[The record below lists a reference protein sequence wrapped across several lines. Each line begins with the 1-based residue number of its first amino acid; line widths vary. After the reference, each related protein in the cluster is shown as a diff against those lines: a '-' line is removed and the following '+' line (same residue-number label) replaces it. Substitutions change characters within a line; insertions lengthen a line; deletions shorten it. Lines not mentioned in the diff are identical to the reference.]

1 MDQQLERVQIIVQM
15 LVLLQIADHSL
26 DQLKMM
32 FHICCQNQLDDQM
45 PGQSL
50 LFFGEF
56 LQNPLP
62 RLIDL
67 LEQNVDMVELQRRL
81 ICVEQRELRLG
92 LDLEVVGES
101 SVVQVVAERGQEDAE
116 FLDFIEI
123 PLEKLGLLKTVA
135 CIEEDIDRVS
145 EVVVGVFIVIVLELE
160 FSNQL
165 KKVIYLYLIYLQVLV
180 ETHQGRREEKVEV
193 FGGRIEVEIL
203 LEIGVLQKLSG

>member
-1 MDQQLERVQIIVQM
+1 
-15 LVLLQIADHSL
+15 
-26 DQLKMM
+26 
-32 FHICCQNQLDDQM
+32 M

-56 LQNPLP
+56 LQNPLSG
-62 RLIDL
+62 LIDL
-67 LEQNVDMVELQRRL
+67 LEQNEDMVELQRRL
-81 ICVEQRELRLG
+81 VCVEQRELRLC

-101 SVVQVVAERGQEDAE
+101 SVVQVVAERGQEDTE

-135 CIEEDIDRVS
+135 CIEENIDRVS
-145 EVVVGVFIVIVLELE
+145 EVVVGVFIVIVVELE

-165 KKVIYLYLIYLQVLV
+165 KKVIYLYLVYLQVLV
-180 ETHQGRREEKVEV
+180 ETHQCCREEKVEV

-203 LEIGVLQKLSG
+203 LEIEVLQKLSG